1 MISNLKLS
9 GGPLS
14 PLWKLL
20 FCLFFVSCGP
30 TAKLNSIRKSGVNS
44 SLMLPGEGELRRYAG
59 EGRSYA
65 EDSEGLYAMSVKRDE
80 DSGEVTAFEN
90 LDAAVIVARF
100 RNTAERAGLIRFDFM
115 IVATD
120 SLQDPSWQLR
130 FYPVL
135 YFENDSLSLSPVYL
149 TGEDFRKAQLKAA
162 RKYGSFL
169 SSLSA
174 DSSRFVDRG
183 QVDWFKARFP
193 NSDMSDESLERH
205 FRRPLLIGFNAFKK
219 SRQQEYRDKLITTP
233 LEDSSVRR
241 DSTCLDPS
249 RSFVY
254 LYRQSI
260 KSRAS
265 LNKFSLKIKTEIWDG
280 KKVLYS
286 FKATEPITYYVSSLS
301 SLTDEALC
309 RRHSGDSTYLQGVA
323 LLKQRSWEQALELL
337 ADYGDYHSALA
348 YLALEYNATAS
359 QILEALGQK
368 SAASHYLL
376 SIAYARR
383 GLEQKAVEELELAVA
398 MEPTYKYRGNLD
410 PEIASIIL
418 KYGLFQ
424 DYS

>member
-9 GGPLS
+9 CGLWRL
-14 PLWKLL
+14 LWKVLL
-20 FCLFFVSCGP
+20 CLSIVSCSS
-30 TAKLNSIRKSGVNS
+30 TVKLNSIRRSGVNS
-44 SLMLPGEGELRRYAG
+44 SLLLPGEAELRRYGG
-59 EGRSYA
+59 EGRSVEA
-65 EDSEGLYAMSVKRDE
+65 DSDGLYAMSVSRDE
-80 DSGEVTAFEN
+80 ESGEVTAFEN

-100 RNTAERAGLIRFDFM
+100 RNTAERSGLIRFDFM

-135 YFENDSLSLSPVYL
+135 YFENDSLALSPVYL

-162 RKYGSFL
+162 RRYDSFV
-169 SSLSA
+169 SSISA

-183 QVDWFKARFP
+183 QVDCFRARFP
-193 NSDMSDESLERH
+193 SSDMEEESLERH
-205 FRRPLLIGFNAFKK
+205 FRRPLLISFNAFKK
-219 SRQQEYRDKLITTP
+219 SRQQEYKAKLIKTP

-241 DSTCLDPS
+241 DSTWSDPTKD
-249 RSFVY
+249 FVY
-254 LYRQSI
+254 IYRQSI
-260 KSRAS
+260 SSRAS
-265 LNKFSLKIKTEIWDG
+265 LNKFMLRVKTEIWDG
-280 KKVLYS
+280 KKLLYS
-286 FKATEPITYYVSSLS
+286 FKPTEPVTYYVSSLS
-301 SLTDEALC
+301 SLADEALC
-309 RRHSGDSTYLQGVA
+309 RKHVGDSTYAEGVA

-348 YLALEYNATAS
+348 YLSLEYNATAS
-359 QILEALGQK
+359 QILEGLGEQT
-368 SAASHYLL
+368 AASHYLL

-383 GLEQKAVEELELAVA
+383 GMEQQAVEQLELAVS
-398 MEPTYKYRGNLD
+398 MEPSYKYRGNLD